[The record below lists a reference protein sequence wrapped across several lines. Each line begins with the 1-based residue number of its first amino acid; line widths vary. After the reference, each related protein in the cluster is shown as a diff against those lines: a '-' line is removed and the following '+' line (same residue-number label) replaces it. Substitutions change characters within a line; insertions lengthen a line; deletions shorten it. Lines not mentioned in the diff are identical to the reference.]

1 MIDILIVEDNTEIS
15 GLLCDFLRA
24 EGFTVSAA
32 DNGEK
37 ALEIFEKYGAKLVI
51 LDVMLPGM
59 DGFAVCRKLRENSN
73 TPIFIVSARIT
84 KEDKLNGLILGADDY
99 IEKPIDIDI
108 ITAKIKGLFRRR
120 YESDSISFGD
130 IVIDRVH
137 RVVKKNGCEIK
148 MTAKEFELLEL
159 LCENKG
165 ATLSKDMLF
174 SRIWGFDSDS
184 EPQTLTVHIKWLREK
199 IEDDAKKPKH
209 ILTVWG
215 VGYRFEEAM

>member
-32 DNGEK
+32 ESGEK
-37 ALEIFEKYGAKLVI
+37 ALDVFERYGAKLVI

-59 DGFAVCRKLRENSN
+59 DGFAVCQKLRENSN